1 MSKENNSVEELNEE
15 VQEEQIQQDIIYF
28 VSYYSSQG
36 MGNTEVTML
45 GEIVNAGQIA
55 EIEQLIEK
63 DFGLD
68 NVKVINFFPI
78 RLQNQDTEGE

>member
-15 VQEEQIQQDIIYF
+15 VQEEQVQPDIIYF

-36 MGNTEVTML
+36 IGNTEVTML

-68 NVKVINFFPI
+68 NVSVINFFPI
-78 RLQNQDTEGE
+78 RLQDRDAEGE